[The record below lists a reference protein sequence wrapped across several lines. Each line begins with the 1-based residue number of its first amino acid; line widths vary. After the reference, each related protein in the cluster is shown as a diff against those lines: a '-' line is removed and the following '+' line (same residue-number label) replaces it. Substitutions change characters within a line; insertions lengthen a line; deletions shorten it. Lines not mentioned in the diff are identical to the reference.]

1 MTLESVMDAKS
12 LIFVV
17 GSLLSV
23 AAVVRFKPSECRLVA
38 EAALPVG
45 LAGFLIG
52 VISMLAAESNPSQ
65 IAPAVA
71 IAILTLV
78 YAGIVRLLLVDS
90 LNQNL
95 LETNSLLGKAAGTG
109 GVVIMMVWAMT
120 SVSPDGLP
128 MFWYPQAAM
137 VMTGVGLLIFLIGR
151 LVDAGHATGW
161 AKKIVGLGW
170 LGFSMGIVAAL
181 PQLSTPSA
189 LGPALAFSFLSLL
202 YSTVAVIVG
211 LIWFPQAMTSERGTL
226 SLGLSAMMPIA
237 AAVLAVLV
245 GLALSLPG

>member
-1 MTLESVMDAKS
+1 MTLESVTDTKS
-12 LIFVV
+12 LVFVV

-71 IAILTLV
+71 IAILTMV
-78 YAGIVRLLLVDS
+78 YAGIVRLLLMDS
-90 LNQNL
+90 LNQDL
-95 LETNSLLGKAAGTG
+95 LEKRSLVSKVVGTG
-109 GVVIMMVWAMT
+109 GVIIMMIWAMT
-120 SVSPDGLP
+120 SVSPDGVA
-128 MFWYPQAAM
+128 MFWYPQVGM
-137 VMTGVGLLIFLIGR
+137 VMTGVALLVFLIGR
-151 LVDAGHATGW
+151 LVDAGYATGW

-170 LGFSMGIVAAL
+170 LGFSLGIVAAL
-181 PQLSTPSA
+181 PQLSTPTA

-202 YSTVAVIVG
+202 YATVAVILG
-211 LIWFPQAMTSERGTL
+211 LIWIPRAMTSQKGTL

-237 AAVLAVLV
+237 VAVLAVLV
-245 GLALSLPG
+245 GLTLSLQ

>member
-1 MTLESVMDAKS
+1 MTLESFLDAKS
-12 LIFVV
+12 LVFVI

-23 AAVVRFKPSECRLVA
+23 SAVVRFRPSECRLVA

-52 VISMLAAESNPSQ
+52 VISMLSAESNPSQ

-78 YAGIVRLLLVDS
+78 YTGIVRLLFVDS

-95 LETNSLLGKAAGTG
+95 LGARSVVGKAAGTG
-109 GVVIMMVWAMT
+109 GVIIMMIWATT
-120 SVSPDGLP
+120 SVSPDGLA
-128 MFWYPQAAM
+128 MFWYPQVAM
-137 VMTGVGLLIFLIGR
+137 VMTGVALLVFLIGR
-151 LVDAGHATGW
+151 LVDTGYANEW

-170 LGFSMGIVAAL
+170 LGFSMGIIAAL
-181 PQLSTPSA
+181 PQLSTPTA

-202 YSTVAVIVG
+202 YSTVAVIMG
-211 LIWFPQAMTSERGTL
+211 LIWIPQAMTSEKGSLT
-226 SLGLSAMMPIA
+226 LGLSAMMPMA
-237 AAVLAVLV
+237 VAVLAVLV
-245 GLALSLPG
+245 GLTLTLQ

>member
-12 LIFVV
+12 LVFVA

-23 AAVVRFKPSECRLVA
+23 AAVIRFKPSECRLVA

-90 LNQNL
+90 LNLDL
-95 LETNSLLGKAAGTG
+95 LETHSFLGKAAGTG
-109 GVVIMMVWAMT
+109 GVVIMMIWAMT
-120 SVSPDGLP
+120 SVSPDGLA
-128 MFWYPQAAM
+128 MFWYPQVAM
-137 VMTGVGLLIFLIGR
+137 VMTGVALLIFLIGR
-151 LVDAGHATGW
+151 LVDAGYATGW

-181 PQLSTPSA
+181 PQLSAPTALGSA
-189 LGPALAFSFLSLL
+189 LTFSFLSLL
-202 YSTVAVIVG
+202 YSTVAVTLG
-211 LIWFPQAMTSERGTL
+211 LIWIPQAMTTEKGSL

-245 GLALSLPG
+245 GLTLSLQ

>member
-1 MTLESVMDAKS
+1 MTLGSVIDAKS
-12 LIFVV
+12 LLFVV

-23 AAVVRFKPSECRLVA
+23 ATVVRFKPSECRLVA

-52 VISMLAAESNPSQ
+52 VVGMLAAESNPSQ

-90 LNQNL
+90 LNEDL
-95 LETNSLLGKAAGTG
+95 LEAHSLLGKTAGTG
-109 GVVIMMVWAMT
+109 GVVVMMIWAMM
-120 SVSPDGLP
+120 SVSPDGLA
-128 MFWYPQAAM
+128 MFWYPQVAM
-137 VMTGVGLLIFLIGR
+137 VMTGVALLIFLIGR
-151 LVDAGHATGW
+151 LVDAGYATGW

-181 PQLSTPSA
+181 PQLSAPTA
-189 LGPALAFSFLSLL
+189 LGSALAFSFLSLL
-202 YSTVAVIVG
+202 YSTVAVILG
-211 LIWFPQAMTSERGTL
+211 LIWIPQAMTTEKGSL

-237 AAVLAVLV
+237 VAVLAVLV
-245 GLALSLPG
+245 GLTLSL

>member
-1 MTLESVMDAKS
+1 MTLGSVIDTKS
-12 LIFVV
+12 LLFVV

-23 AAVVRFKPSECRLVA
+23 ATVVRFKPSECRLVA

-52 VISMLAAESNPSQ
+52 VIGMLVAESNPSQ
-65 IAPAVA
+65 IAPSVA

-90 LNQNL
+90 LNEDL
-95 LETNSLLGKAAGTG
+95 LEAHSFLGKAAGTG
-109 GVVIMMVWAMT
+109 GVVIMMIWAMT
-120 SVSPDGLP
+120 SVSPDGLA
-128 MFWYPQAAM
+128 MFWYPQVAV
-137 VMTGVGLLIFLIGR
+137 VMTGVALLIFLIGR
-151 LVDAGHATGW
+151 LVDAGYAADW
-161 AKKIVGLGW
+161 AKKVVGLGW

-181 PQLSTPSA
+181 PQLSTPTA

-202 YSTVAVIVG
+202 YSTVAVTVG
-211 LIWFPQAMTSERGTL
+211 LIWIPQAMTTEKGSL

-237 AAVLAVLV
+237 VAVLAVLV
-245 GLALSLPG
+245 GLTLLL

>member
-1 MTLESVMDAKS
+1 MDAKS
-12 LIFVV
+12 LVFVL

-23 AAVVRFKPSECRLVA
+23 ATVVRFKPAECRLVA

-90 LNQNL
+90 LNQDL
-95 LETNSLLGKAAGTG
+95 LETHSVLGKAAGTG
-109 GVVIMMVWAMT
+109 GVAIMMIWAMT

-128 MFWYPQAAM
+128 MFWYPQVAM
-137 VMTGVGLLIFLIGR
+137 VMTGVALLIFLIGR
-151 LVDAGHATGW
+151 LVDAGYATDW

-170 LGFSMGIVAAL
+170 LGFSMGIAAAL
-181 PQLSTPSA
+181 PKLSAPTA

-202 YSTVAVIVG
+202 YSTVAVTVG
-211 LIWFPQAMTSERGTL
+211 LIWIPQAMTTEEGTL

-237 AAVLAVLV
+237 VAVLAVLV
-245 GLALSLPG
+245 GLTLSLQ

>member
-12 LIFVV
+12 LVFVV

-52 VISMLAAESNPSQ
+52 VISMLAAESNPGQ

-78 YAGIVRLLLVDS
+78 YAGVVRLLFVDS
-90 LNQNL
+90 LNEDL
-95 LETNSLLGKAAGTG
+95 LEADSFLGKAAGTG
-109 GVVIMMVWAMT
+109 GVVIMMIWAMT

-128 MFWYPQAAM
+128 MFWYPQVAM
-137 VMTGVGLLIFLIGR
+137 VMTGIALLVFLIGR
-151 LVDAGHATGW
+151 LVGAGHASGW
-161 AKKIVGLGW
+161 AKKMIGLGW
-170 LGFSMGIVAAL
+170 LGFSMGVVAAL
-181 PQLSTPSA
+181 PELNTPTA

-202 YSTVAVIVG
+202 YATVAVIVG
-211 LIWFPQAMTSERGTL
+211 LIWIPQAMTTAKGSL
-226 SLGLSAMMPIA
+226 SLGLSEVLPIA
-237 AAVLAVLV
+237 AAVLVVLV
-245 GLALSLPG
+245 GLTLTLQ

>member
-1 MTLESVMDAKS
+1 MTLESVLDAKS
-12 LIFVV
+12 LVFVV

-23 AAVVRFKPSECRLVA
+23 AAVVRFRPSECRLVA

-45 LAGFLIG
+45 LTGFLIG

-90 LNQNL
+90 LNQDL
-95 LETNSLLGKAAGTG
+95 LETNSLLGKAVGTG
-109 GVVIMMVWAMT
+109 GVVIMMLWAMT
-120 SVSPDGLP
+120 SVSADGLP

-137 VMTGVGLLIFLIGR
+137 VMTGVALLIFLIGR
-151 LVDAGHATGW
+151 LVDAGYATGW
-161 AKKIVGLGW
+161 GKKIVALGW

-181 PQLSTPSA
+181 PQLSTPTA

-211 LIWFPQAMTSERGTL
+211 LIWIPQAMTSERGTL

-245 GLALSLPG
+245 GLAFSLPA

>member
-1 MTLESVMDAKS
+1 MTLESVTDTKS
-12 LIFVV
+12 LVFVV

-71 IAILTLV
+71 IAILTMV
-78 YAGIVRLLLVDS
+78 YAGIVRLLLMDS
-90 LNQNL
+90 LNQDL
-95 LETNSLLGKAAGTG
+95 LEERSLVSKVVGTG
-109 GVVIMMVWAMT
+109 GVIIMMIWAMT
-120 SVSPDGLP
+120 SVSPDGVA
-128 MFWYPQAAM
+128 MFWYPQVAM
-137 VMTGVGLLIFLIGR
+137 VMTGVALLVFLIGR
-151 LVDAGHATGW
+151 LVDAGHAIGW
-161 AKKIVGLGW
+161 AKKMIGLGW
-170 LGFSMGIVAAL
+170 LGFFIGIVAAL
-181 PQLSTPSA
+181 PQLSTPTA

-202 YSTVAVIVG
+202 YATVAVILG
-211 LIWFPQAMTSERGTL
+211 LIWIPRAMTSERGTL

-237 AAVLAVLV
+237 VAVLAVLV
-245 GLALSLPG
+245 GLTLSLQ

>member
-1 MTLESVMDAKS
+1 MTLESVLDSAS
-12 LIFVV
+12 LVFVM

-23 AAVVRFKPSECRLVA
+23 AAVVRFRPSDCRLVA

-65 IAPAVA
+65 IAPALA

-78 YAGIVRLLLVDS
+78 YTGIVRLIFVDS

-95 LETNSLLGKAAGTG
+95 LGARTVMGKAAGTS
-109 GVVIMMVWAMT
+109 GVIIMMIWATT
-120 SVSPDGLP
+120 SVSPDGLA
-128 MFWYPQAAM
+128 MFWYPQVAM
-137 VMTGVGLLIFLIGR
+137 VMTGVALLVFLIGR
-151 LVDAGHATGW
+151 LVDDGYATDW
-161 AKKIVGLGW
+161 AKKILGLGW

-181 PQLSTPSA
+181 SQLSATAA

-202 YSTVAVIVG
+202 YSTGVIIVC
-211 LIWFPQAMTSERGTL
+211 LIWIPQAMTSEKGSL
-226 SLGLSAMMPIA
+226 SLGLSQILPIA
-237 AAVLAVLV
+237 VAVLAVLV
-245 GLALSLPG
+245 GLTVSLQ

>member
-1 MTLESVMDAKS
+1 MSLESVMDAKS
-12 LIFVV
+12 LVFVL

-23 AAVVRFKPSECRLVA
+23 AAVVRFRPSECRLVA

-45 LAGFLIG
+45 LTGFLIG

-78 YAGIVRLLLVDS
+78 YAGMVRLLFVDS
-90 LNQNL
+90 LNQDL
-95 LETNSLLGKAAGTG
+95 LEERSLVSKVVGTG
-109 GVVIMMVWAMT
+109 GVIIMMIWAMT
-120 SVSPDGLP
+120 SVSPDGLA
-128 MFWYPQAAM
+128 MFWYPQVAM
-137 VMTGVGLLIFLIGR
+137 VLTGVALLVFLIGR
-151 LVDAGHATGW
+151 LVDAGYATDW

-181 PQLSTPSA
+181 PQLSSPSA

-211 LIWFPQAMTSERGTL
+211 LIWIPQSMTSEEGSL
-226 SLGLSAMMPIA
+226 ALGLSAMMPIA
-237 AAVLAVLV
+237 VAVLAVLV
-245 GLALSLPG
+245 GLTLSLQ

>member
-12 LIFVV
+12 LVFVV

-23 AAVVRFKPSECRLVA
+23 AAVVRFRPSECRLVA

-45 LAGFLIG
+45 LTGFLIG

-65 IAPAVA
+65 IAPALA

-78 YAGIVRLLLVDS
+78 YAGIVRLLFVDS
-90 LNQNL
+90 LNQDL
-95 LETNSLLGKAAGTG
+95 LETHSLLGKAAGTG
-109 GVVIMMVWAMT
+109 GVVIMMIWAMT
-120 SVSPDGLP
+120 SVSPDGLA
-128 MFWYPQAAM
+128 MFWYPQVAM
-137 VMTGVGLLIFLIGR
+137 VMTGIALLIFLIGR
-151 LVDAGHATGW
+151 LVDAGYATGW

-181 PQLSTPSA
+181 PQLNTPTA

-202 YSTVAVIVG
+202 YTTVSVIVG
-211 LIWFPQAMTSERGTL
+211 LIWIPHAMTTEKGSL

-237 AAVLAVLV
+237 VAVLAVLV
-245 GLALSLPG
+245 GLMLSLQ

>member
-1 MTLESVMDAKS
+1 MTLESVVDAKS
-12 LIFVV
+12 LIYVV

-23 AAVVRFKPSECRLVA
+23 AAVVRFRPSECRLVA

-90 LNQNL
+90 LNLDL
-95 LETNSLLGKAAGTG
+95 LETHSFLGKAAGTG
-109 GVVIMMVWAMT
+109 GVVIMMIWAMT
-120 SVSPDGLP
+120 SVSPDGLA
-128 MFWYPQAAM
+128 MFWYPQVAI
-137 VMTGVGLLIFLIGR
+137 VMTGVALLIFLIGR
-151 LVDAGHATGW
+151 LIDAGYATGW
-161 AKKIVGLGW
+161 AKKMIGLGW

-181 PQLSTPSA
+181 PQLNTPTA
-189 LGPALAFSFLSLL
+189 LGPALALSFLSIL
-202 YSTVAVIVG
+202 YTTVAVIVG
-211 LIWFPQAMTSERGTL
+211 LIWIPRAMASERAAL
-226 SLGLSAMMPIA
+226 SLGLSAMIPIA

-245 GLALSLPG
+245 GLMLSLR

>member
-1 MTLESVMDAKS
+1 MTLESVVDAKS
-12 LIFVV
+12 LIYVV

-23 AAVVRFKPSECRLVA
+23 AAVVRFRPSECRLVA

-90 LNQNL
+90 LNLDL
-95 LETNSLLGKAAGTG
+95 LETHSFLGKAAGTG
-109 GVVIMMVWAMT
+109 GVVIMMIWAMT
-120 SVSPDGLP
+120 SVSPDGLA
-128 MFWYPQAAM
+128 MFWYPQVAM
-137 VMTGVGLLIFLIGR
+137 VMTGVALLIYLIGR
-151 LVDAGHATGW
+151 LIDAGYATGW
-161 AKKIVGLGW
+161 AKKMIGLGW

-181 PQLSTPSA
+181 PQLNTPTA

-211 LIWFPQAMTSERGTL
+211 LIWIPRAMASERAAL

-245 GLALSLPG
+245 GLTLSLQ

>member
-12 LIFVV
+12 LVFVL

-52 VISMLAAESNPSQ
+52 VISMLAAESNPGQ

-78 YAGIVRLLLVDS
+78 HAGIVRLLFVDL
-90 LNQNL
+90 LNEDL
-95 LETNSLLGKAAGTG
+95 LEAHSLLGKAVGTG
-109 GVVIMMVWAMT
+109 GVVIMMIWAMT
-120 SVSPDGLP
+120 SVSPGGLP
-128 MFWYPQAAM
+128 MFWYPQVAM
-137 VMTGVGLLIFLIGR
+137 VMTGVALLVFLIGR

-161 AKKIVGLGW
+161 AKKMIGLGW
-170 LGFSMGIVAAL
+170 LGFSMGVVAAL
-181 PQLSTPSA
+181 PQLNAPTA

-202 YSTVAVIVG
+202 YASVAVIVG
-211 LIWFPQAMTSERGTL
+211 LIWIPQAMTSEKGSL
-226 SLGLSAMMPIA
+226 SLGLSQVLPIA
-237 AAVLAVLV
+237 AAVLVVLV
-245 GLALSLPG
+245 GLTLTLQ

>member
-12 LIFVV
+12 LVFVV

-23 AAVVRFKPSECRLVA
+23 ATVVRFKPSECRLVA

-52 VISMLAAESNPSQ
+52 VISMLAAEYNPSQ
-65 IAPAVA
+65 IASAVA

-90 LNQNL
+90 LNQDL
-95 LETNSLLGKAAGTG
+95 LEEHSLLGKAVGTG
-109 GVVIMMVWAMT
+109 GVVIMMIWAMT

-128 MFWYPQAAM
+128 MFWYPQVAM
-137 VMTGVGLLIFLIGR
+137 VMTGVALLVFLIGR
-151 LVDAGHATGW
+151 LVDTDHATGW
-161 AKKIVGLGW
+161 AKKMIGLGW
-170 LGFSMGIVAAL
+170 LGFSMGVVAAL
-181 PQLSTPSA
+181 PQLNTPTA

-202 YSTVAVIVG
+202 YATGAVIVG
-211 LIWFPQAMTSERGTL
+211 LIWIPQAMTTEKGSL
-226 SLGLSAMMPIA
+226 SLGLSEVLPIA
-237 AAVLAVLV
+237 AAVLVVLV
-245 GLALSLPG
+245 GLTLTLQ

>member
-52 VISMLAAESNPSQ
+52 VISMLAAESNPGQ

-78 YAGIVRLLLVDS
+78 YAGIVRLFFVDS
-90 LNQNL
+90 LNQDL
-95 LETNSLLGKAAGTG
+95 LEAHSLLGKAVGTG
-109 GVVIMMVWAMT
+109 GVVIMMIWAMT

-128 MFWYPQAAM
+128 MFWYPQVAM
-137 VMTGVGLLIFLIGR
+137 VMTGVALLVFLIGR
-151 LVDAGHATGW
+151 LVGAGHASGW
-161 AKKIVGLGW
+161 AKKMIGLGW
-170 LGFSMGIVAAL
+170 LGFSMGVVAAL
-181 PQLSTPSA
+181 PQLNTPTA

-202 YSTVAVIVG
+202 YATVAVIVG
-211 LIWFPQAMTSERGTL
+211 LIWIPQAMTTAKGSL
-226 SLGLSAMMPIA
+226 SLGLSEVLPIA
-237 AAVLAVLV
+237 AAVLVVLV
-245 GLALSLPG
+245 GLTLTLQ